1 MQRRENDSDCYL
13 PDVSEAYVVGLLRQ
27 QLTESREQWAKWQA
41 RWNEEKGTIETPE
54 EVSLRVLNAD
64 DKRKG
69 SSRLRSRALRKL
81 DTRRRTV
88 KKVIALKTE
97 ANAEDL
103 EAWKYFGELVEELG
117 VDGMSE
123 DEEAVEK
130 IGNVT
135 IPVFKVGVC
144 EWRAPEITEYLGY
157 IDKETRNE
165 AIREKGGANPTPHI
179 RTQEPSKTQV

>member
-1 MQRRENDSDCYL
+1 
-13 PDVSEAYVVGLLRQ
+13 
-27 QLTESREQWAKWQA
+27 WAKWQA

-179 RTQEPSKTQV
+179 RTQEPSKTQVVSGLPWALYNPTWLAKMEVTRSDWVERELNI